1 MAAPCEKSS
10 AETLK
15 KEECSVEE
23 DELICEGG
31 GLACKGG
38 GDFGVDWENAGDWL
52 CDGSEVGGLGVS
64 GVFRTWPRFFFRKEV
79 TMREKVG
86 F

>member
-38 GDFGVDWENAGDWL
+38 EDFGGDWGDAG
-52 CDGSEVGGLGVS
+52 DGSEVGGLGVS
-64 GVFRTWPRFFFRKEV
+64 GVFRAWPRFLFRKEV